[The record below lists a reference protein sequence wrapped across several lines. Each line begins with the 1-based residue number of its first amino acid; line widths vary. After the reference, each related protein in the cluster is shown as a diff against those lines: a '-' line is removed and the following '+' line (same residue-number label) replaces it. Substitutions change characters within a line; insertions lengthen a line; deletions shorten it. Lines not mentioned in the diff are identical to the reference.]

1 MIKEAEYP
9 KCKSIFFETLA
20 IEEIEK
26 DDWQNELTLVENVVC
41 SDCQYQFSVKA
52 RYKLELLESELA

>member
-1 MIKEAEYP
+1 MIKETECP
-9 KCKSIFFETLA
+9 KCKSVFYEALA

-41 SDCQYQFSVKA
+41 SDCQHQFSVKA